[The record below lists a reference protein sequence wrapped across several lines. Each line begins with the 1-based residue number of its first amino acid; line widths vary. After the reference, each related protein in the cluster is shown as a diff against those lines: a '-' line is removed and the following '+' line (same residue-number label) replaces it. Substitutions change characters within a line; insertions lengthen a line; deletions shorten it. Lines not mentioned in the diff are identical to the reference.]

1 MKVTTLCY
9 IEKDDSYLMLY
20 RNKKENDQSQ
30 GKWLG
35 VGGKMEEGESPDD
48 CIVREVF
55 EETGFR
61 LVDYTCRGFA
71 TFLSDVYEDEIMFL
85 YTSNLFEGQLVD
97 QCQEGHLEWI
107 PKNKIMELSLW
118 EGDRIFLKELL
129 RKNNKINIKL
139 VYQGDKLVE
148 YVKY

>member
-61 LVDYTCRGFA
+61 LVDYTCRGFV
-71 TFLSDVYEDEIMFL
+71 TFLSDVYEDPDSLE
-85 YTSNLFEGQLVD
+85 D
-97 QCQEGHLEWI
+97 Q
-107 PKNKIMELSLW
+107 
-118 EGDRIFLKELL
+118 DRLD
-129 RKNNKINIKL
+129 
-139 VYQGDKLVE
+139 Y
-148 YVKY
+148 